1 MILSRSPLTLF
12 PAPSSRAAKLTKALN
27 KVLDDLEE
35 YTAHAERLA
44 RRIYEEN
51 GIQGA
56 AEVVEGEAALAATRG

>member
-1 MILSRSPLTLF
+1 MIHRAHSSPSHKPPL
-12 PAPSSRAAKLTKALN
+12 AAKLTKALN
-27 KVLDDLEE
+27 KVLDNLEE
-35 YTAHAERLA
+35 YTANAERLA